1 MHMSEL
7 EKLKPAPREML
18 DQIGET
24 VTLVVLGV
32 KQSGVRC
39 MLEGTRYLITFRTN
53 QIVGL
58 VPGQFL
64 DVAPKKVWVLNGY
77 PMFTGT
83 ILARRFDVAALG
95 LEPLALEP
103 MGDWDPAK
111 ETWLA
116 EDEPMED
123 WEQIIAGAGPRP
135 MFVMEQ
141 IIPCDDPVDE
151 DPILEAVELAGGGD
165 PGGAFEILYGLL
177 EADLRCLDAYCHL
190 GNLHFDNRPEMALDH
205 YRIGMGI
212 GELSLPEKFN
222 GVLPWSLID
231 NRPFLRCAHGAG
243 LCLWRLK
250 RFDEA
255 KEIFERLLWMSPAD
269 QLGVRFVV
277 DEVAA
282 HKIWRSE

>member
-1 MHMSEL
+1 MSEQKQR
-7 EKLKPAPREML
+7 EPAPQETL
-18 DQIGET
+18 DQIGD
-24 VTLVVLGV
+24 VASLIVLNIKSRV
-32 KQSGVRC
+32 ARC
-39 MLEGTRYLITFRTN
+39 MLEGTGYLITFRSSETWD
-53 QIVGL
+53 L
-58 VPGQFL
+58 EPGQIIE
-64 DVAPKKVWVLNGY
+64 VATRKAW
-77 PMFTGT
+77 MFKGHPYLSGEVRSKR
-83 ILARRFDVAALG
+83 IDVAALG

-111 ETWLA
+111 EYWLA
-116 EDEPMED
+116 EDEPMVD

-135 MFVMEQ
+135 MFEMEQ
-141 IIPCDDPVDE
+141 IIPGDDPE
-151 DPILEAVELAGGGD
+151 TEGPILAAIDLAQGGD
-165 PGGAFEILYGLL
+165 PEGASEILYGLL

-222 GVLPWSLID
+222 GVLHWGFID
-231 NRPFLRCAHGAG
+231 NRPFLRCVHGAG

-255 KEIFERLLWMSPAD
+255 KDVFERLLWMSPAD

-282 HKIWRSE
+282 HKIWQPD